1 MDTGFLPL
9 RPGGLCYLVVPG
21 GPTKAG
27 DRKEAP
33 AGLSIQALYWETEIL
48 YRTWGQSPV
57 ARPVHAPS
65 ASQ

>member
-33 AGLSIQALYWETEIL
+33 AGLGIQALYWETEIL
-48 YRTWGQSPV
+48 DRT
-57 ARPVHAPS
+57 
-65 ASQ
+65 